1 MTETVLQRSGILIGS
16 GAIVVS
22 PDRKHVL
29 MVRHVD
35 FPGDFWRGKWI
46 FPGGR
51 VEHGERLAEAAAREV
66 KEETGLDI
74 RVGFPIPPHD
84 RVVVDDDGN
93 VRLHVVY
100 HVHWAFAEEEA
111 LVPGDDVGEAAW
123 FSAEDIEGA
132 RDEIH
137 RDTWRLIEL
146 SGMIGNLREGIE
158 EFPDCLCIPKD
169 DEGR

>member
-1 MTETVLQRSGILIGS
+1 MTEPIRQRKGILLGS

-22 PDRKHVL
+22 PDRRHVL

-35 FPGDFWRGKWI
+35 FEGDFWRGKWI

-74 RVGFPIPPHD
+74 RIGCPIPPHD
-84 RVVVDDDGN
+84 RVVLDPEGRVA
-93 VRLHVVY
+93 LHVVY
-100 HVHWAFAEEEA
+100 HIHWAYADDDD
-111 LVPGDDVGEAAW
+111 LHPQDDVGEAAW
-123 FSAEDIEGA
+123 FSAEDLEER

-137 RDTWRLIEL
+137 TDTWRLIDL
-146 SGMIGNLREGIE
+146 SGMVGDLQEGIE
-158 EFPDCLCIPKD
+158 DFPNCLLLPN
-169 DEGR
+169 EE

>member
-1 MTETVLQRSGILIGS
+1 MTDTVRQREGILIGS

-35 FPGDFWRGKWI
+35 FEGDFWRGKWI

-74 RVGFPIPPHD
+74 RVGHPIPPHD
-84 RVVVDDDGN
+84 RVVLNDDGS
-93 VRLHVVY
+93 VALHVVY
-100 HVHWAFAEEEA
+100 HVHWAFAVDTE
-111 LVPGDDVGEAAW
+111 LCPDDDVGEAAW
-123 FSAEDIEGA
+123 FSAEDLEEV
-132 RDEIH
+132 RDDIH
-137 RDTWRLIEL
+137 KDTWRLINL
-146 SGMIGNLREGIE
+146 SGMVGELRKGIE
-158 EFPDCLCIPKD
+158 EFPDWLCLPD
-169 DEGR
+169 DGK